1 MSISINNNYIEKYA
15 SDFTNKISSEH
26 FGQKKYMTGQDIIHL
41 TPSVQVNF
49 FIIKSLFEAWQSE
62 LEKLKSNPY
71 FDYRDNAVHEA
82 LKDFMNVLSRSIK
95 IERQYFD
102 PLLNSAVTN
111 SILLSIDPVGYYA
124 EEFHKV
130 PETQLNTYLK
140 ENKKYYKWHTT
151 LILNLIDRAGIAQSQ
166 EAFLKALEN
175 NYEQQKTILQDADT
189 LLQSLNQVLTLDMS
203 QLMVEDIQQLKET
216 PPPHHPQV
224 PVEQE
229 EEKQEVSAEQINFEE
244 PVAQEKKQDPIISEL
259 EEVTL
264 SVTRSSSFSV
274 AALGS
279 KAIDPLEAWSRFESE
294 QYSIMKGSIHSLTD
308 SIGINQRFMFTKE
321 LFSGN
326 PDLLKHALKSL
337 DECESFVEAIELI
350 NERYVAELGW
360 DKTNEAVIELLQLVF
375 RKFDQKG

>member
-1 MSISINNNYIEKYA
+1 MSISINNNYIENYA
-15 SDFTNKISSEH
+15 AEFTNKISSEY

-95 IERQYFD
+95 IERPNFD
-102 PLLNSAVTN
+102 PLLKSAVIN
-111 SILLSIDPVGYYA
+111 AIHLSIDPVGYYA

-130 PETQLNTYLK
+130 PEAQLNSYLK

-189 LLQSLNQVLTLDMS
+189 LLQSLNQVLELDMS
-203 QLMVEDIQQLKET
+203 KLMVEDIQQPSET

-224 PVEQE
+224 PVEAKE
-229 EEKQEVSAEQINFEE
+229 DPKEICAEQVPVEE
-244 PVAQEKKQDPIISEL
+244 PITQVETETPLVPEL
-259 EEVTL
+259 EEVEFNQEQIK
-264 SVTRSSSFSV
+264 SFTPAS
-274 AALGS
+274 LGS

-294 QYSIMKGSIHSLTD
+294 QYSIMKGSINSLTD

-321 LFSGN
+321 LFGGN
-326 PDLLKHALKSL
+326 PDLLRHALKSL
-337 DECESFVEAIELI
+337 DECESFVEAIQLI
-350 NERYVAELGW
+350 NQRYVADLGW
-360 DKTNEAVIELLQLVF
+360 DKNDEAVVELLQLVF

>member
-1 MSISINNNYIEKYA
+1 MSISINNNYTENYA
-15 SDFTNKISSEH
+15 TDFTNKISSEY

-95 IERQYFD
+95 IERPNFD
-102 PLLNSAVTN
+102 PLLKSAVIDA
-111 SILLSIDPVGYYA
+111 ILLSIDPVGYYA

-130 PETQLNTYLK
+130 PEAQLNTYLK

-203 QLMVEDIQQLKET
+203 QLMVEDIQQHKET
-216 PPPHHPQV
+216 PPPHHPQTTV
-224 PVEQE
+224 DAQE
-229 EEKQEVSAEQINFEE
+229 EPKEVSAEQLTFEE
-244 PVAQEKKQDPIISEL
+244 PVAQEEPIPTPIPEL
-259 EEVTL
+259 EEV
-264 SVTRSSSFSV
+264 VFSQESIRTFSI

-279 KAIDPLEAWSRFESE
+279 KAIDPLEAWSKFESE

-321 LFSGN
+321 LFGGN
-326 PDLLKHALKSL
+326 PDLLRHALKSL
-337 DECESFVEAIELI
+337 DECESFADSIKLI

-360 DKTNEAVIELLQLVF
+360 DKNHEAVNELLQLVF
-375 RKFDQKG
+375 RKFGQKA